1 MKGYLEYLE
10 LYAYFARTGERK
22 LSQADY
28 EAADAEWRDLGS
40 RKAQLEPVERARL
53 EELKAILY
61 RDKP

>member
-22 LSQADY
+22 LSREDY
-28 EAADAEWRDLGS
+28 ALVDAEWKVLTERH
-40 RKAQLEPVERARL
+40 AQLSKVEKARL
-53 EELKAILY
+53 SEVKAILY

>member
-22 LSQADY
+22 LSREDF
-28 EAADAEWRDLGS
+28 ELVDAEWRELGS
-40 RKAQLEPVERARL
+40 RLEQLSKLERARL
-53 EELKAILY
+53 DEVKSILY

>member
-22 LSQADY
+22 LSREDFDLI
-28 EAADAEWRDLGS
+28 DAEWKELSARFD
-40 RKAQLEPVERARL
+40 QLSKPEKARL
-53 EELKAILY
+53 GEVKAILY